1 MINYFEEDLFIF
13 DIANNHQG
21 SLEHGLN
28 IIKAFGKVARTLDI
42 KAVFKF
48 QFRDLDTL
56 IHPDHLDSKDNKHIS
71 RFTST
76 KLSLNDY
83 TKLLNQVKK
92 EGLLSMC
99 TPFDEKSVDNIIA
112 LDFDFIKVASCC
124 AKDWPLLSK
133 ISKAYM
139 PIVISSGGLS
149 IKDIDKLVSFFSHKG
164 NSFALMHC
172 VSVYPSNDDQ
182 LSLNQI
188 NLLKERYPNISIGWS
203 THEHPDNTLA
213 VSIAK
218 AKGAS
223 LFERHVGLVTDEI
236 SLNSYSSTPD
246 QATEWINSYK
256 RTKAICGNGMKR
268 THPVNEKHSLDILKR
283 GVYIK
288 NDIEEGQ
295 KLTREHV
302 FFAMPLLENQIDSG
316 SWKDSMEITQ
326 NIKAN
331 QPISWDQIKNLK
343 DSNKNII
350 LKEAIHEIKALLNK
364 ASIVLN
370 SEFDIEFSHHYGKD
384 KFLEIGT
391 FIINCINREYCKK
404 ILVQL
409 PGQKHP
415 VHYHLKKEETFQILY
430 GCLETITEGH
440 RRTLHPGETLL
451 VQPGVW
457 HSFWSENGCVFEEVS
472 TTHYNNDSIY
482 NDKKI
487 NDMKREDR
495 KTKARNWGRFTIN
508 A

>member
-28 IIKAFGKVARTLDI
+28 IIKAFGKVARKLDI
-42 KAVFKF
+42 KAIFKF

-56 IHPDHLDSKDNKHIS
+56 IHPDHLKSKENKHIS

-83 TKLLNQVKK
+83 EKLLNQVKK

-99 TPFDEKSVDNIIA
+99 TPFDEKSVDNIVS

-124 AKDWPLLSK
+124 ATDWPLLTK
-133 ISKAYM
+133 ISSAYL
-139 PIVISSGGLS
+139 PTIISTGGLS
-149 IKDIDKLVSFFSHKG
+149 LKGIDKLVSFFSHKG

-188 NLLKERYPNISIGWS
+188 NLLRERYPGTSIGWS

-213 VSIAK
+213 ISIAK

-236 SLNSYSSTPD
+236 TLNLYSSTPN
-246 QATEWINSYK
+246 QAIEWIKSYK
-256 RTKAICGNGMKR
+256 RTNEICGNDMER
-268 THPVNEKHSLDILKR
+268 THPENEQSSLDILKR
-283 GVYIK
+283 GVYMK
-288 NDIEEGQ
+288 EDIDIGQ
-295 KLTREHV
+295 TLSKDIV

-316 SWKDSMEITQ
+316 SWNDFMETTSS
-326 NIKAN
+326 IKAN
-331 QPISWDQIKNLK
+331 QPISWDLINKKEYKN
-343 DSNKNII
+343 SNKT
-350 LKEAIHEIKALLNK
+350 LKEAVHEIKALLNK
-364 ASIVLN
+364 ASVVLN
-370 SEFDIEFSHHYGKD
+370 SDFDIEFSHHYGKEN
-384 KFLEIGT
+384 FLKVGT

-409 PGQKHP
+409 PNQKHP
-415 VHYHLKKEETFQILY
+415 SHYHKKKEETFQIIY
-430 GCLETITEGH
+430 GNLETLTDGH

-457 HSFWSENGCVFEEVS
+457 HSFWSDNGCVFEEVS
-472 TTHYNNDSIY
+472 TTHFNDDSIY

-487 NDMKREDR
+487 NDMKREQR
-495 KTKARNWGRFTIN
+495 KTSATNWGRTIS